1 MSRYRPPAAPRTALI
16 TPEGYKTLADEL
28 DHLWRVRRPEVTR
41 AVSEAAAMGDRSEN
55 AEYIYGKK
63 LLREIDSRVRFLR
76 KRIESLKVVDT
87 RPTDPSRIFFG
98 AWVEVEEA
106 ASGEVL
112 TLRIVGPDET
122 DAGRGWISIDAPM
135 ARALLKKAVDDEVA
149 VERPVGRGLFY
160 VLSVSYDPPPRSYV
174 GD

>member
-1 MSRYRPPAAPRTALI
+1 MTRYRPPAAPRTALI
-16 TPEGYKTLADEL
+16 TPEGYKVLKDEL

-63 LLREIDSRVRFLR
+63 LLREIDRRVRFLM
-76 KRIESLKVVDT
+76 KRIEVLKVVDT
-87 RPTDPSRIFFG
+87 RPTDPTRIYFG
-98 AWVEVEEA
+98 AWVEVEDA
-106 ASGEVL
+106 SSGEIL
-112 TLRIVGPDET
+112 ALRIVGPDET

-149 VERPVGRGLFY
+149 VERPAGRGLFY
-160 VLSVSYDPPPRSYV
+160 VLSVSYEPPS
-174 GD
+174 DA